1 MSQGPGIMAPP
12 QVEGRVWIPR
22 KGFLIQI
29 DDFSKDSLLR
39 SHSPPDQL

>member
-1 MSQGPGIMAPP
+1 MSQDPGTMAPPP

-29 DDFSKDSLLR
+29 DDFS
-39 SHSPPDQL
+39 

>member
-1 MSQGPGIMAPP
+1 MCQASGFWAPP
-12 QVEGRVWIPR
+12 PPKGRVWIPG

-29 DDFSKDSLLR
+29 NGFSKDSLLR